1 MGGAHDGHGDKFVE
15 VLLSRIVIR
24 ENAKGQYIFLQ
35 ERGGQRGFPMV
46 IGLYEA
52 EEIQRVVSG
61 EKFARPLTHQLAF
74 AIIQALGAELQRCDI
89 VDLHDST
96 FFAQLVLQSPDGA
109 TTAVVDARPSDGIA
123 LALRGAVPIRVAE
136 AVLEQVRTDQ
146 SGPDPLPGLGEGQ
159 EGPPE

>member
-1 MGGAHDGHGDKFVE
+1 MSGAHGTNGERFVE

-24 ENAKGQYIFLQ
+24 ENAKGQYIYLQ

-61 EKFARPLTHQLAF
+61 EQFARPLTHQLTF
-74 AIIQALGAELQRCDI
+74 AVIKALGAELRRCDI
-89 VDLHDST
+89 VDLQNST
-96 FFAQLVLQSPDGA
+96 FFAQLVLQTPDGA

-123 LALRGAVPIRVAE
+123 LAMRAGAPIRVADV
-136 AVLEQVRTDQ
+136 VLEQVRTDQ
-146 SGPDPLPGLGEGQ
+146 SGPDPLPEPGESPG
-159 EGPPE
+159 

>member
-1 MGGAHDGHGDKFVE
+1 MGGAHGSNGERFVE

-35 ERGGQRGFPMV
+35 EKGGQRGFPMV

-52 EEIQRVVSG
+52 EEIQRVVAG

-74 AIIQALGAELQRCDI
+74 AIIKALGAELRRCDI
-89 VDLHDST
+89 VDLQEST

-123 LALRGAVPIRVAE
+123 LAMRAGAPIRVAE
-136 AVLEQVRTDQ
+136 LVLETVRSDQ
-146 SGPDPLPGLGEGQ
+146 SGPDPLP
-159 EGPPE
+159 PPEAAE